1 MIVPRIERSFPVAA
15 LIDLNVS
22 ASMNHH
28 KGE

>member
-15 LIDLNVS
+15 LNRLNVS
-22 ASMNHH
+22 ANMNHH